1 VNHITKICHL
11 ENIDIFKDLTPLE
24 FGVMD
29 RVAALKTKEK
39 GGYVY
44 YPNEPSR
51 VVFFLIAGRVK
62 VGAYSKDGKEVIK
75 TIVHPGEMFG
85 ELGLVGEDIRK
96 DFAIAM
102 DDEVQFCTL
111 GVDEAIGMMRS
122 NPDLGLKVSARI
134 GERLIKLERRFESL
148 VFKDARTRIVD
159 FVRNMAEERGV
170 KYADEIQLNHSLTH
184 QDIANLTATSRQ
196 TVTSILNELK
206 EDEIIKFD
214 RQTILVHDI
223 EKLI

>member
-1 VNHITKICHL
+1 
-11 ENIDIFKDLTPLE
+11 
-24 FGVMD
+24 
-29 RVAALKTKEK
+29 
-39 GGYVY
+39 
-44 YPNEPSR
+44 
-51 VVFFLIAGRVK
+51 LIAGRVK

-148 VFKDARTRIVD
+148 IQGRSNPNCRFRKKYG
-159 FVRNMAEERGV
+159 RG
-170 KYADEIQLNHSLTH
+170 KRCKI
-184 QDIANLTATSRQ
+184 R
-196 TVTSILNELK
+196 
-206 EDEIIKFD
+206 
-214 RQTILVHDI
+214 
-223 EKLI
+223 

>member
-1 VNHITKICHL
+1 VRNQTKLGQLKC
-11 ENIDIFKDLTPLE
+11 IDVLKDLTEEEREVLN
-24 FGVMD
+24 
-29 RVAALKTKEK
+29 RVTVVKTKEK
-39 GGYVY
+39 GEYIY
-44 YPNEPSR
+44 FPNEPSR

-102 DDEVQFCTL
+102 DHEVQFCSL
-111 GVDEAIGMMRS
+111 GVDEATGMMRN
-122 NPDLGLKVSARI
+122 NPDLGFKVSARI

-206 EDEIIKFD
+206 EDEVIKFD

>member
-29 RVAALKTKEK
+29 CVAAMKTKEK
-39 GGYVY
+39 GSYIY
-44 YPNEPSR
+44 FPNEPSR

-62 VGAYSKDGKEVIK
+62 VGAYSKEGKEVIK

-206 EDEIIKFD
+206 EDEVIKFD